1 MNEQVRKNAL
11 SQDEIIE
18 SMTENNTTAEQTE
31 ASTQP
36 EGLRRPPRRTVSPE
50 TKAAAAQIS
59 DQLGETEWGPRKL
72 IEAVVDLCGLEFA
85 QQLLEES
92 LRVEAEGGMMV
103 VNEERKRTIGGIF
116 FYLARGRMPVETRKI
131 IFPPHNLKPKKKK
144 KPGMSSLKWAERA
157 AVLKP
162 LLEEKGVATTVKIVL
177 IGRPGRVEMRKDLT
191 ITTMSHVNKPTT
203 LPKGVPMPPS
213 TPTVYTVYI
222 GAKQWNKV
230 AEAINDPADALIIE
244 GTCAFDKE
252 IGAVAVFASS
262 VTTKA
267 LEKAAAVGET
277 PDAGA
282 ESAEAVEAPA
292 ASKPARAPKPAAAS
306 PAPKH
311 VPVAVNVPIP
321 ANAPPEVAQKL
332 RELHTAAEVY
342 RQKIATIESKP
353 GNQQFGLEMT
363 QKLLKNVEERWKRST
378 PSPKFSLS
386 VMLVYEPMSPWCG
399 FSLFMAH

>member
-1 MNEQVRKNAL
+1 M
-11 SQDEIIE
+11 SQDELIE
-18 SMTENNTTAEQTE
+18 STTEDTQAAEP
-31 ASTQP
+31 P
-36 EGLRRPPRRTVSPE
+36 EPQRPRRPPRRVITPE
-50 TKAAAAQIS
+50 VKAAAAQLA

-72 IEAVVDLCGLEFA
+72 IEAVVDLCGVDFA

-92 LRVEAEGGMMV
+92 LRIEADGGMMV

-131 IFPPHNLKPKKKK
+131 VFPPHNLKAKKKK

-157 AVLKP
+157 AVLNP

-177 IGRPGRVEMRKDLT
+177 IGRPGRIDKRKDLT
-191 ITTMSHVNKPTT
+191 ITTMSHVNRPTT

-213 TPTVYTVYI
+213 SPTVYTVYI

-230 AEAINDPADALIIE
+230 ADAITNPDDALIIE

-267 LEKAAAVGET
+267 LEAQKRERQKAAAVGTSEDGT
-277 PDAGA
+277 PVELPDGA
-282 ESAEAVEAPA
+282 EAPA
-292 ASKPARAPKPAAAS
+292 APKPAVAKPARAPKPAA
-306 PAPKH
+306 PAPL
-311 VPVAVNVPIP
+311 PVTAAVNVPIP
-321 ANAPPEVAQKL
+321 ANAPPDVAQKL
-332 RELHTAAEVY
+332 RELHTAADLY

-353 GNQQFGLEMT
+353 GNQQFGLDMT
-363 QKLLKNVEERWKRST
+363 QKLLKNVEDQIKTLEAK
-378 PSPKFSLS
+378 
-386 VMLVYEPMSPWCG
+386 Y
-399 FSLFMAH
+399 A